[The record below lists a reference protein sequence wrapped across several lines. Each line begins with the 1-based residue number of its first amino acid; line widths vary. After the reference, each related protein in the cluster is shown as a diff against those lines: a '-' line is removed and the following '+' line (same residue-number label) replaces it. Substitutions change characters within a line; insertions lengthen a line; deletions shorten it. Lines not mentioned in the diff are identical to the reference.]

1 MANVLDYIDW
11 RGDLSFEASPVNEI
25 DKYIFAVIGKPD
37 YTGIIPAD
45 CTSVSIRAAVGGYF
59 ERYPDAEKLGLI
71 ASAFTLPVL
80 KKLALS
86 PRYRSVRLSNFIN
99 KVIAEDTEQFS
110 ALTVH
115 VEGVNYI
122 SFRGTDDSIVGW
134 KENCELAVKDSVPAQ
149 RDALAY
155 LVETAG
161 CCEGPIV
168 VCGHS
173 KGGNLAIYAASNA
186 PVEIQDRITE
196 VYSYDGPGFMAD
208 FLDSEGYL
216 RMESRIT
223 TMVPYKSIVGVL
235 LNQAGDLQVIQ
246 AEEAGVVGH
255 DGLTWNVTRDGF
267 VRAPELS
274 DVSKFFRTSMAETL
288 NEMGTED
295 KGELVE
301 EIFEA
306 LTSTGAVNL
315 SEFPDQTLR
324 QMLEVANNFR
334 KSDEV
339 RSFVGKMAEKSIKQA
354 KSTFEAFLDLNKKD
368 SAAADA
374 PDEEKEEKGD
384 A

>member
-1 MANVLDYIDW
+1 MANVLDYVDW
-11 RGDLSFEASPVNEI
+11 RGDLSFEASPVNEV

-45 CTSVSIRAAVGGYF
+45 SSTVSLRAAVGGYF
-59 ERYPDAEKLGLI
+59 QRYPDAEKLGLV
-71 ASAFTLPVL
+71 ASAYTLPVL

-86 PRYRSVRLSNFIN
+86 PRYRAVRLSNFIN
-99 KVIAEDTEQFS
+99 KVIVEETEQFS

-115 VEGVNYI
+115 ADGVNYI

-149 RDALAY
+149 RDALTY
-155 LVETAG
+155 LVETAKT
-161 CCEGPIV
+161 CEGPLV

-173 KGGNLAIYAASNA
+173 KGGNLAIYAACTA
-186 PVEIQDRITE
+186 PKEIQKRITE
-196 VYSYDGPGFMAD
+196 VISYDGPGFMAD

-216 RMESRIT
+216 CMEGKIT
-223 TMVPYKSIVGVL
+223 TMVPYKSLVGVL

-267 VRAPELS
+267 VRAEQLS
-274 DVSKFFRTSMAETL
+274 EISKFFRTSMAETL
-288 NEMGTED
+288 DEMGTED
-295 KGELVE
+295 RGELVE

-306 LTSTGAVNL
+306 LTSTGAENL

-324 QMLEVANNFR
+324 QMFEVANNFR
-334 KSDEV
+334 KSDEI
-339 RSFVGKMAEKSIKQA
+339 RSFFGKMAEKSIKQA
-354 KSTFEAFLDLNKKD
+354 KSTLEEFLDLNKK
-368 SAAADA
+368 SAAQVQDIE
-374 PDEEKEEKGD
+374 EEKEED